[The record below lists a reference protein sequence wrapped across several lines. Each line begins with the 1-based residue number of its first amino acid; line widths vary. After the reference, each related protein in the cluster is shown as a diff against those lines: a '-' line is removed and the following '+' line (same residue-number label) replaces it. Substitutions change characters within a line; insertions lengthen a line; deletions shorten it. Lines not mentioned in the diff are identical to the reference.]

1 MGLRASPPKRLQMVT
16 DRLQRQVPP
25 VTRGKSWGLCGGKF
39 DGDTR
44 LAVAREE
51 NDSKSANELF
61 WGLSQRLPRTNQTL
75 NPTTIKFK
83 LSPSHA
89 Y

>member
-61 WGLSQRLPRTNQTL
+61 WRPFPKTPTNQPDTES
-75 NPTTIKFK
+75 NHDQI
-83 LSPSHA
+83 
-89 Y
+89 